1 MRLDLL
7 HLLRSLRRSPV
18 SAAAAIVTLSLTLGT
33 GAAIVAVVDAV
44 LLTPPPF
51 ANPDA
56 LVILGES
63 PIDEPAAV
71 RRAVPYATF
80 DAWRE
85 RAGSLASL
93 EAFDGTNLTL
103 TGVGAAERLSAND
116 VTPGFL
122 RLLGVTPA
130 MGRQFDADD
139 VGRPV
144 VIISNAFWS
153 TRLAGDP
160 AVIGR
165 EIVLG
170 GRAHSVIGVLSPQF
184 SFGLN
189 PSDIWRP
196 LPLTAAQA
204 ARTGYR
210 VIGIG
215 RLARQA
221 SATDVAGALSDVSRS
236 SSPPARVVAIGIAT
250 AIARNATITLRLLAG
265 AAAVATL
272 IAFINL
278 AGLLLVRSIDRR
290 RELAVRSALG
300 APRSAIAK
308 QLLLETVAIVTLGVF
323 GGVLLAFWM
332 TPLAGQLVFDR
343 FGGVANREIA
353 VSWQVIAAVAT
364 AAFVC
369 ACISGLLPAIA
380 AARRSAVDV
389 LRRGAT
395 RSPAEL
401 TLRRLFVTGE
411 VALAFVLLVSM
422 ALLGRTLLSV
432 LAVDPGFDVRGV
444 LAFQVSLPAASYSGP
459 ERVTSFYSALQ
470 RDLQDRLG
478 AAAVS
483 IVDELPLTGDRGRRL
498 VSAGPTDTAREA
510 VVRTVS
516 PGYFDVMRI
525 PVVAGRSF
533 DVRDNAQVPPR
544 VIISRSLSERLFA
557 RDQPVGQRI
566 RLGADAQNV
575 EVIGVVGD
583 VKHRTLDEL
592 FVPTVYLSAFQ
603 EPSPSS
609 IIVVRSER
617 ADADVIAAVR
627 EAATRLDANLPVY
640 GIRPMRDVVA
650 ASPGF
655 PERRLLTAAFTGF
668 ALLAVVL
675 SAIGLFGIA
684 AHDVASRRAELAL
697 RIAVGA
703 DPGRLLRATLARG
716 VLLVGSGLAVGGVLS
731 IWAIRGLSSVVIAAA
746 GPDVLSIGL
755 AATVLTGAGIA
766 AVFPAAVRAAR
777 TDPLIALRSE

>member
-51 ANPDA
+51 ADPDA

-63 PIDEPAAV
+63 PIDEPAAI
-71 RRAVPYATF
+71 RRPVPYATF
-80 DAWRE
+80 EAWRE

-103 TGVGAAERLSAND
+103 TGVAAAERLSAND

-122 RLLGVTPA
+122 SLLGVTPA
-130 MGRQFDADD
+130 LGRQFDADD

-144 VIISNAFWS
+144 VIISDAFWR
-153 TRLAGDP
+153 TKLAGDP

-170 GRAHSVIGVLSPQF
+170 GRTHSVIGVLAPQF

-189 PSDIWRP
+189 PSDVWRP

-210 VIGIG
+210 VIGIA
-215 RLARQA
+215 RLARQG
-221 SATDVAGALSDVSRS
+221 SATDVASALSDVSRD

-265 AAAVATL
+265 AAAAATL

-300 APRSAIAK
+300 ARRSAIAK
-308 QLLLETVAIVTLGVF
+308 QLLLETVAIVTFGVL
-323 GGVLLAFWM
+323 GGVLLAVWM
-332 TPLAGQLVFDR
+332 TPLAGQLVFER

-353 VSWQVIAAVAT
+353 VSWQVIATVAT
-364 AAFVC
+364 AAFLC
-369 ACISGLLPAIA
+369 ACISGLLPAVA

-395 RSPAEL
+395 RSPGEL
-401 TLRRLFVTGE
+401 TVRRLFVTGE

-432 LAVDPGFDVRGV
+432 LAVDPGFDARGV
-444 LAFQVSLPAASYSGP
+444 LAFQVSLPAASYAGP

-516 PGYFDVMRI
+516 PGYFDVMRV
-525 PVVAGRSF
+525 PMVAGRSF

-544 VIISRSLSERLFA
+544 VIISRSLAERLFA
-557 RDQPVGQRI
+557 RDQPVGQRL
-566 RLGADAQNV
+566 RLGADAQIV
-575 EVIGVVGD
+575 DVIGVVGD
-583 VKHRTLDEL
+583 VKHRTLDES
-592 FVPTVYLSAFQ
+592 FQPTVYLSAFQ

-609 IIVVRSER
+609 ILVIRSGR

-627 EAATRLDANLPVY
+627 ETVTRLDANLPVY
-640 GIRPMRDVVA
+640 GIRPMREVVA

-703 DPGRLLRATLARG
+703 DPVRLLRATLARG
-716 VLLVGSGLAVGGVLS
+716 VLLVGFGLAVGGVLS
-731 IWAIRGLSSVVIAAA
+731 IWAIPGLSGVVISAT

-755 AATVLTGAGIA
+755 AAAVLTAAGIA
-766 AVFPAAVRAAR
+766 AVLPAAVRAAR